1 MTQEQT
7 PRGIYTA
14 MAKIAAEIGSIGK
27 DKKCQQG
34 ATFSYR
40 GIDDVYNALNPIMG
54 KHGVFVLPIAHE
66 RTTESRTTRNGAAME
81 IVTVRMEYK
90 FCHEDGSE
98 VACMTI
104 GQAMDSGDK
113 ATNKAMAIAHK
124 YAILQAFCIPT
135 EDMEDPDARAESL
148 APAARDKAKASNP
161 SPMTKPQS
169 DALMAYLTLKHG
181 DNRDAYL
188 AELSNF
194 FGRPIGSSR
203 ELTKDD
209 VSDFLEAV
217 NNGREAA

>member
-1 MTQEQT
+1 MTQEQM
-7 PRGIYTA
+7 PRGIYKA

-27 DKKCQQG
+27 DKKCQHG

-66 RTTESRTTRNGAAME
+66 RTTEARTSKNGAAME
-81 IVTVRMEYK
+81 IVTMRMEYR

-98 VACMTI
+98 VSCMTV

-124 YAILQAFCIPT
+124 YAILQTFCIPT
-135 EDMEDPDARAESL
+135 EDMEDPDAKADTL
-148 APAARDKAKASNP
+148 TPAARDKAKSNNS

-169 DALMAYLTLKHG
+169 DALMAYLTKKHG

-203 ELTKDD
+203 ELTKAD
-209 VSDFLEAV
+209 VSEFLDAV
-217 NNGREAA
+217 NSGREAA